1 MKVTMFYLSGN
12 YATIDTTVLTV
23 QDGVLLDDAYIDVS
37 DLETAG
43 VVLTRA
49 SYNVETAGRQMLPQ
63 SPITIVRPEE
73 LEHIGYVTV
82 DGQPLLKRTEAGFER
97 CIVTALEELLA
108 EAGSLPADEPEIDE
122 SGVE

>member
-12 YATIDTTVLTV
+12 YGTIDTTMLTV

-63 SPITIVRPEE
+63 SPITIIRPEE
-73 LEHIGYVTV
+73 LENIGYVAV
-82 DGQPLLKRTEAGFER
+82 DGQALLRRTDSGFER
-97 CIVTALEELLA
+97 CIVSALEDLLSEDNA
-108 EAGSLPADEPEIDE
+108 MDDEPEIDID
-122 SGVE
+122 